1 MYPYY
6 YGIDWSYSYIVI
18 VLPMIIASLIIQ
30 AKMKSTF
37 NRYANIR
44 NCRGISGAQA
54 AEIVLRYY
62 NIYDV
67 KIVPTAGKL
76 TDAYN
81 PKTKVIML
89 SEDVYSG
96 TSIAA
101 VGVAC
106 HEAGHAAQ
114 HAENY
119 YPVKLRNSFVPVANI
134 GSSLSIPLLLIGLFL
149 SLEPLVWVGIGF
161 FACTALFQLITLP
174 VEFNA
179 SGRALDVI
187 ESTGVLNF
195 EEKGG
200 AKKVLSAA
208 AMTYVASF
216 AVSVA
221 QLLRLIIRFGGRRK

>member
-6 YGIDWSYSYIVI
+6 YGIDWSYIVM
-18 VLPMIIASLIIQ
+18 VLPVIIASLIIQ
-30 AKMKSTF
+30 AKMKNTF
-37 NRYANIR
+37 NKYAKMR
-44 NCRGISGAQA
+44 NYRGISGAQA

-67 KIVPTAGKL
+67 KIVPTAGRL

-81 PKTKVIML
+81 PKTKQIML

-119 YPVKLRNSFVPVANI
+119 LPIKVRNSFVPVANI

-149 SLEPLVWVGIGF
+149 SVEPLVWVGIGF
-161 FACTALFQLITLP
+161 FACAALFQFLTLP

-179 SGRALDVI
+179 SSRALGVI
-187 ESTGVLNF
+187 ESTGVLNY
-195 EEKGG
+195 EEKHG

-208 AMTYVASF
+208 AMTYVAAF
-216 AVSVA
+216 ATSVA